1 MRNDEDC
8 GQPTAIVVGSGDVGS
23 AIAVVLQRSGC
34 AVVICDDVDPAWIRR
49 GMSFANA
56 WYVGN
61 AELDGEAALFC
72 ASVKSIPAVL
82 DRRRLIAATT
92 WSWAAVA
99 AALHPVAVVDATP
112 RWRKAGA
119 AFKSRLPDETL
130 AIGVGTGANDDA
142 EVDFVVEREC
152 NDVACRLNGALVHA
166 TRSGRFTTSC
176 RIGDRIREGEVVG
189 AVGALPVAASR
200 EGVLRGLAARGA
212 RVAEGAAIVEVDPRG
227 DPVLCFG
234 VDADALAVGHA
245 VHRELSLRSL
255 VPFDAADPLPDL
267 SGSRYRVPRQA

>member
-1 MRNDEDC
+1 MRNDADWAR
-8 GQPTAIVVGSGDVGS
+8 PTAIVVGSGDVGS
-23 AIAVVLQRSGC
+23 AIAVVLHRAGC

-72 ASVKSIPAVL
+72 ASVKSIPSVL
-82 DRRRLIAATT
+82 DRLRLIAATT
-92 WSWAAVA
+92 WSWVAVA

-119 AFKSRLPDETL
+119 AFKSLLPDETL
-130 AIGVGTGANDDA
+130 AIGVGSGAADVDFSVEGHCGDDA
-142 EVDFVVEREC
+142 C
-152 NDVACRLNGALVHA
+152 KASGTLVHA
-166 TRSGRFTTSC
+166 ACSGRFATSC
-176 RIGDRIREGEVVG
+176 RIGDRIREGEIVG
-189 AVGALPVAASR
+189 AVGAWPVAASR
-200 EGVLRGLAARGA
+200 DGVLRGLAARGA
-212 RVAEGAAIVEVDPRG
+212 RIAEGAALVEVDPRG

-245 VHRELSLRSL
+245 VHRALSRHDL
-255 VPFDAADPLPDL
+255 VPAEAAASTPDL
-267 SGSRYRVPRQA
+267 TDSRYRVPRQA